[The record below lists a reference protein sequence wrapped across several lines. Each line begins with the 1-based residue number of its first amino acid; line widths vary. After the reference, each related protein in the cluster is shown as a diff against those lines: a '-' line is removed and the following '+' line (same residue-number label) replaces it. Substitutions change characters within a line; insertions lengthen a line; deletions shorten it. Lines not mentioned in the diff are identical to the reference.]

1 MTPLTLLRFKT
12 MLKLDRI
19 GFFSIVGIA
28 TLFTGLAGFAR
39 SEEAVKKI
47 TLAEALELMN
57 GNHPRIHA
65 AEASLR
71 GSEAGARGVQN
82 LPLFAKLSPDMKYRR
97 QQSQLGIEVADAGL
111 RQEIR
116 DTSYGVARGYYLVIY
131 SKQQRDLTEQM
142 LDILGK
148 NMKALELKLA
158 LKKTPE
164 DEIKLQKLK
173 LGHVEAKHKNALA
186 VTGYERAKALLREE
200 VGGRNKIGLIEPM
213 ETEFPSYS
221 LLGLLTPEFI
231 EEIIEKTASVRE
243 EVIKS
248 SKASQIL
255 ALEVNAQRS
264 ARFNPKFR
272 TFASGS
278 DLHYIPIGVQGRGDN
293 FTPEAITI
301 EMPSSLVGKKNDRVA
316 RAQAFA
322 DRGAAVEESTKNLIR
337 LEVRNAFQL
346 LLETRISYNELKKVE
361 PELKKI
367 ITELHDTSL
376 KFLNTDNAELFEK
389 AGKMLGNY
397 NHTKFITM
405 DNLADLE
412 RITSGTFSV
421 GLTCPATITND
432 GKRIK

>member
-1 MTPLTLLRFKT
+1 MQKIIRNV
-12 MLKLDRI
+12 
-19 GFFSIVGIA
+19 FFSVIAIA
-28 TLFTGLAGFAR
+28 TLFAGISK
-39 SEEAVKKI
+39 SEEVVKKI
-47 TLAEALELMN
+47 TLSEALELMN
-57 GNHPRIHA
+57 QNHPRIHA

-71 GSEAGARGVQN
+71 GSEAGLRGVQN
-82 LPLFAKLSPDMKYRR
+82 LPLFAKLSPDMKFRR
-97 QQSQLGIEVADAGL
+97 QQSELGIEVADAGL

-116 DTSYGVARGYYLVIY
+116 DTSYGVARSYFLVVY
-131 SKQQRDLTEQM
+131 SKQQRDLSTQV

-148 NMKALELKLA
+148 NIKALELKRA

-164 DEIKLQKLK
+164 DEIKMQKLQ
-173 LGHVEAKHKNALA
+173 LGLVEAKHKNSLA
-186 VTGYERAKALLREE
+186 TTGFERAKALLIEE
-200 VGGRNKIGLIEPM
+200 VGGRKKIGLIEPM
-213 ETEFPSYS
+213 ETEFPSYD

-231 EEIIEKTASVRE
+231 EEMIEKTVVIRE

-278 DLHYIPIGVQGRGDN
+278 DLHYIPIGVQGRGEN
-293 FTPEAITI
+293 FTPEVITI
-301 EMPSSLVGKKNDRVA
+301 EMPSSLVGKKTDRVA

-346 LLETRISYNELKKVE
+346 LLETRTSFNELKKVE

-367 ITELHDTSL
+367 ISELHDAPL
-376 KFLNTDNAELFEK
+376 KFLNADNAELFER

-397 NHTKFITM
+397 NHAKFITM

-421 GLTCPATITND
+421 GLTCPATFTND

>member
-1 MTPLTLLRFKT
+1 
-12 MLKLDRI
+12 MLKFNRI
-19 GFFSIVGIA
+19 SFFSVIGIA
-28 TLFTGLAGFAR
+28 TLFTGLAGFAK
-39 SEEAVKKI
+39 SEEVTKKI
-47 TLAEALELMN
+47 TLSEALELMN
-57 GNHPRIHA
+57 ANHPRIHA

-71 GSEAGARGVQN
+71 GSEAGLRGVQN
-82 LPLFAKLSPDMKYRR
+82 LPLFAKLSPDMKYRK
-97 QQSQLGIEVADAGL
+97 QQSTLGIEVADAGL

-116 DTSYGVARGYYLVIY
+116 DTSYGVARGYFLVVY
-131 SKQQRDLTEQM
+131 SKQQQDLSKQV

-148 NMKALELKLA
+148 NIKALELKMA

-173 LGHVEAKHKNALA
+173 LGLVEAKHKNSLA
-186 VTGYERAKALLREE
+186 ATGYERAKALLTEE
-200 VGGRNKIGLIEPM
+200 VGGRKKVGLIEPI
-213 ETEFPSYS
+213 EKDFASYE
-221 LLGLLTPEFI
+221 LLGLLTPAFI
-231 EEIIEKTASVRE
+231 EEMVEKTVVIRE

-255 ALEVNAQRS
+255 ALEVNAQKS

-278 DLHYIPIGVQGRGDN
+278 DLHYIPIGVQGRGEN

-376 KFLNTDNAELFEK
+376 KFLNPDNAELFEK
-389 AGKMLGNY
+389 AGNMLGNY
-397 NHTKFITM
+397 NRAKFITM

-421 GLTCPATITND
+421 GLTCPATFTND

>member
-1 MTPLTLLRFKT
+1 MQKIIRNV
-12 MLKLDRI
+12 
-19 GFFSIVGIA
+19 FFSVIAIA
-28 TLFTGLAGFAR
+28 TLFAGISK
-39 SEEAVKKI
+39 SEEVVKKI
-47 TLAEALELMN
+47 TLSEALELMN
-57 GNHPRIHA
+57 QNHPRIHA

-71 GSEAGARGVQN
+71 GSEAGLRGVQN
-82 LPLFAKLSPDMKYRR
+82 LPLFAKLSPDMKFRR
-97 QQSQLGIEVADAGL
+97 QQSELGIEVADAGL

-116 DTSYGVARGYYLVIY
+116 DTSYGVARSYFLVVY
-131 SKQQRDLTEQM
+131 SKQQRDLSTQV

-148 NMKALELKLA
+148 NIKALELKRA

-164 DEIKLQKLK
+164 DEIKMQKLQ
-173 LGHVEAKHKNALA
+173 LGLVEAKHKNSLA
-186 VTGYERAKALLREE
+186 TTGFERAKALLIEE
-200 VGGRNKIGLIEPM
+200 AGGRKKIGLIEPM
-213 ETEFPSYS
+213 ETEFPSYD

-231 EEIIEKTASVRE
+231 EEMIEKTVVIRE

-278 DLHYIPIGVQGRGDN
+278 DLHYIPIGVQGRGEN
-293 FTPEAITI
+293 FTPEVITI
-301 EMPSSLVGKKNDRVA
+301 EMPSSLVGKKTDRVA

-346 LLETRISYNELKKVE
+346 LLETRTSFNELKKVE

-367 ITELHDTSL
+367 ISELHDAPL
-376 KFLNTDNAELFEK
+376 KFLNADNAELFER

-397 NHTKFITM
+397 NHAKFITM

-421 GLTCPATITND
+421 GLTCPATFTND

>member
-1 MTPLTLLRFKT
+1 MKLLTLLRFKT
-12 MLKLDRI
+12 MLKFNRI
-19 GFFSIVGIA
+19 SFFSVIGIA
-28 TLFTGLAGFAR
+28 TLFAGFSGFAK
-39 SEEAVKKI
+39 SEEVTKKI
-47 TLAEALELMN
+47 TLSEALELMN
-57 GNHPRIHA
+57 ANHPRIHA

-71 GSEAGARGVQN
+71 GSEAGLRGVQN
-82 LPLFAKLSPDMKYRR
+82 LPLFAKLSPDMKYRK
-97 QQSQLGIEVADAGL
+97 QQSTLGIEVADAGL

-116 DTSYGVARGYYLVIY
+116 DTSYGVARGYFLVVY
-131 SKQQRDLTEQM
+131 SKQQQDLSKQV

-148 NMKALELKLA
+148 NIKALELKMA

-173 LGHVEAKHKNALA
+173 LGFVEAKHKNSLA
-186 VTGYERAKALLREE
+186 VTGYERAKALLTEE
-200 VGGRNKIGLIEPM
+200 VGGRKKVGLIEPI
-213 ETEFPSYS
+213 EKDFASYE

-231 EEIIEKTASVRE
+231 EEMVEKTVVIRE

-255 ALEVNAQRS
+255 ALEVNAQKS

-278 DLHYIPIGVQGRGDN
+278 DLHYIPIGVQGRGEN

>member
-1 MTPLTLLRFKT
+1 
-12 MLKLDRI
+12 MLKINRI
-19 GFFSIVGIA
+19 SFFSVIGIA
-28 TLFTGLAGFAR
+28 TLFAGFSGFAK
-39 SEEAVKKI
+39 SEEVTKKI
-47 TLAEALELMN
+47 TLSEALELMN
-57 GNHPRIHA
+57 ANHPRIHA

-71 GSEAGARGVQN
+71 GSEAGLRGVQN
-82 LPLFAKLSPDMKYRR
+82 LPLFAKLSPDMKYRK
-97 QQSQLGIEVADAGL
+97 QQSTLGIEVADAGL

-116 DTSYGVARGYYLVIY
+116 DTSYGVARGYFLVVY
-131 SKQQRDLTEQM
+131 SKQQQDLSKQV

-148 NMKALELKLA
+148 NIKALELKMA

-173 LGHVEAKHKNALA
+173 LGLVEAKHKNSLA
-186 VTGYERAKALLREE
+186 ATGYERAKALLTEE
-200 VGGRNKIGLIEPM
+200 VGGRKKVGLIEPI
-213 ETEFPSYS
+213 EKDFASYE
-221 LLGLLTPEFI
+221 LLGLLTPAFI
-231 EEIIEKTASVRE
+231 EEMVEKTVVIRE

-255 ALEVNAQRS
+255 ALEVNAQKS

-278 DLHYIPIGVQGRGDN
+278 DLHYIPIGVQGRGEN
-293 FTPEAITI
+293 FTPEVITI

>member
-1 MTPLTLLRFKT
+1 

-148 NMKALELKLA
+148 NMKALEFKLA

-346 LLETRISYNELKKVE
+346 LVETRTSYNELKKVE

>member
-1 MTPLTLLRFKT
+1 MKLLTLLRFKT
-12 MLKLDRI
+12 MLKFNRI
-19 GFFSIVGIA
+19 SFFSVIGIA
-28 TLFTGLAGFAR
+28 TLFTGLAGFAK
-39 SEEAVKKI
+39 SEEVTKKI
-47 TLAEALELMN
+47 TLSEALELMN
-57 GNHPRIHA
+57 ANHPRIHA

-71 GSEAGARGVQN
+71 GSEAGLRGVQN
-82 LPLFAKLSPDMKYRR
+82 LPLFAKLSPDMKYRK
-97 QQSQLGIEVADAGL
+97 QQSTLGIEVADAGL

-116 DTSYGVARGYYLVIY
+116 DTSYGVARGYFLVVY
-131 SKQQRDLTEQM
+131 SKQQQDLSKQV

-148 NMKALELKLA
+148 NIKALELKMA

-173 LGHVEAKHKNALA
+173 LGFVEAKHKNSLA
-186 VTGYERAKALLREE
+186 VTGYERAKALLTEE
-200 VGGRNKIGLIEPM
+200 VGGRKKVGLIEPI
-213 ETEFPSYS
+213 EKDFASYE

-231 EEIIEKTASVRE
+231 EEMVEKTVVIRE

-255 ALEVNAQRS
+255 ALEVNAQKS

-278 DLHYIPIGVQGRGDN
+278 DLHYIPIGVQGRGEN

>member
-1 MTPLTLLRFKT
+1 MQNI
-12 MLKLDRI
+12 I
-19 GFFSIVGIA
+19 GNVFFPVIAIA
-28 TLFTGLAGFAR
+28 TLFAGISK
-39 SEEAVKKI
+39 SEEVVKKI
-47 TLAEALELMN
+47 TLSEALELMN
-57 GNHPRIHA
+57 ANHPRIHA
-65 AEASLR
+65 AEASVR
-71 GSEAGARGVQN
+71 GSEAGLRGVQN
-82 LPLFAKLSPDMKYRR
+82 LPLFAKLSPDMKYRK
-97 QQSQLGIEVADAGL
+97 QQSELGIEVADAGL

-116 DTSYGVARGYYLVIY
+116 DTSYGVARSYFLVVY
-131 SKQQRDLTEQM
+131 SKQQRDLSAQV
-142 LDILGK
+142 LDILVK
-148 NMKALELKLA
+148 NIKALELKIA

-164 DEIKLQKLK
+164 DEIKMQKLR
-173 LGHVEAKHKNALA
+173 LGLVEAKHKNSLA
-186 VTGYERAKALLREE
+186 TTGFERAKALLIEE
-200 VGGRNKIGLIEPM
+200 AGGRKKIGLIEPM
-213 ETEFPSYS
+213 ETEFPSYD

-231 EEIIEKTASVRE
+231 EEMIEKTATVRE
-243 EVIKS
+243 EIIKS

-278 DLHYIPIGVQGRGDN
+278 DLHYIPIGVQGRGEN

-301 EMPSSLVGKKNDRVA
+301 EMPSSLVGKKTDRVA

-346 LLETRISYNELKKVE
+346 LLETRTSFNDLKKVE
-361 PELKKI
+361 PELRKI
-367 ITELHDTSL
+367 ISDLHDNPL
-376 KFLNTDNAELFEK
+376 KFLDSDNAELFEK
-389 AGKMLGNY
+389 AGKMLGNF
-397 NHTKFITM
+397 NHAKFITM

-421 GLTCPATITND
+421 GLTCPATFTND

>member
-1 MTPLTLLRFKT
+1 
-12 MLKLDRI
+12 MLKFNRI
-19 GFFSIVGIA
+19 SFFSVIGVA

-57 GNHPRIHA
+57 ANHPRIHA

-82 LPLFAKLSPDMKYRR
+82 LPFFAKLSPDMKYRR
-97 QQSQLGIEVADAGL
+97 QQSELGIEVADAGL

-116 DTSYGVARGYYLVIY
+116 DTSYGVARSYFLVIY
-131 SKQQRDLTEQM
+131 SKQQRDLSEQV
-142 LDILGK
+142 LDILSK
-148 NMKALELKLA
+148 NIKALELKMV

-164 DEIKLQKLK
+164 DDIKLQKLK
-173 LGHVEAKHKNALA
+173 LGVVEAKHKNALA
-186 VTGYERAKALLREE
+186 NTGFERAKALLREE
-200 VGGRNKIGLIEPM
+200 VGGRNKIGLIEPK
-213 ETEFPSYS
+213 ETEFPSYD

-231 EEIIEKTASVRE
+231 DEMIEKTVLVRD

-278 DLHYIPIGVQGRGDN
+278 DLHYIPIGVQGRGEN

-301 EMPSSLVGKKNDRVA
+301 EMPSSLVGKKSDRVA

-337 LEVRNAFQL
+337 LEVRNAFEL
-346 LLETRISYNELKKVE
+346 LLENRTNFNELKKVE
-361 PELKKI
+361 PELRKI
-367 ITELHDTSL
+367 ISELHDNQL
-376 KFLNTDNAELFEK
+376 KFLSADNAELFEK
-389 AGKMLGNY
+389 AGKMLGSFNQ
-397 NHTKFITM
+397 TKFITM

-412 RITSGTFSV
+412 RITSGNFSV

>member
-1 MTPLTLLRFKT
+1 M
-12 MLKLDRI
+12 MLKFDRNS
-19 GFFSIVGIA
+19 FFSVIGIA
-28 TLFTGLAGFAR
+28 TLFTGLTGFAR
-39 SEEAVKKI
+39 SEEVVKKI

-57 GNHPRIHA
+57 ANHPRIHA

-82 LPLFAKLSPDMKYRR
+82 LPLFAKLSPDMKYRK

-164 DEIKLQKLK
+164 DELKLQKLK

-231 EEIIEKTASVRE
+231 EEIIEKTAEVRE

-346 LLETRISYNELKKVE
+346 LVETRTSFNELKKVE

-367 ITELHDTSL
+367 ITELHDTSF
-376 KFLNTDNAELFEK
+376 KFLNPDNAELFEK
-389 AGKMLGNY
+389 AGKMLGSFNQ
-397 NHTKFITM
+397 TKFITM

-412 RITSGTFSV
+412 RITSGNFSV

>member
-1 MTPLTLLRFKT
+1 MKLLTLLRFKT
-12 MLKLDRI
+12 MLKFNRI
-19 GFFSIVGIA
+19 SFFSVIGIA
-28 TLFTGLAGFAR
+28 TLFTGLAGFAK
-39 SEEAVKKI
+39 SEEVTKKI
-47 TLAEALELMN
+47 TLSEALELMN
-57 GNHPRIHA
+57 ANHPRIHA

-71 GSEAGARGVQN
+71 GSEAGLRGVQN
-82 LPLFAKLSPDMKYRR
+82 LPLFAKLSPDMKYRK
-97 QQSQLGIEVADAGL
+97 QQSTLGIEVADAGL

-116 DTSYGVARGYYLVIY
+116 DTSYGVARGYFLVVY
-131 SKQQRDLTEQM
+131 SKQQQDLSKQV

-148 NMKALELKLA
+148 NIKALELKMA

-173 LGHVEAKHKNALA
+173 LGFVEAKHKNSLA
-186 VTGYERAKALLREE
+186 VTGYERAKALLTEE
-200 VGGRNKIGLIEPM
+200 VGGRKKVGLIEPI
-213 ETEFPSYS
+213 EKDFASYE
-221 LLGLLTPEFI
+221 LLGLLTPAFI
-231 EEIIEKTASVRE
+231 EEMVEKTVVIRE

-255 ALEVNAQRS
+255 ALEVNAQKS

-278 DLHYIPIGVQGRGDN
+278 DLHYIPIGVQGRGEN

-346 LLETRISYNELKKVE
+346 LLETRTSFNELKKVE
-361 PELKKI
+361 PELKEI
-367 ITELHDTSL
+367 ITERHDTSL
-376 KFLNTDNAELFEK
+376 KFLNPDNAELFEK
-389 AGKMLGNY
+389 AGNMLGNY

>member
-1 MTPLTLLRFKT
+1 MQNI
-12 MLKLDRI
+12 I
-19 GFFSIVGIA
+19 GNVFFPVIAVA
-28 TLFTGLAGFAR
+28 TLFAGISK
-39 SEEAVKKI
+39 SEEVVKKI
-47 TLAEALELMN
+47 TLSEALELMN
-57 GNHPRIHA
+57 ANHPRIHA
-65 AEASLR
+65 AEASVR
-71 GSEAGARGVQN
+71 GSEAGLRGVQN
-82 LPLFAKLSPDMKYRR
+82 LPLFAKLSPDMKYRK
-97 QQSQLGIEVADAGL
+97 QQSELGIEVADAGL

-116 DTSYGVARGYYLVIY
+116 DTSYGVARSYFLVVY
-131 SKQQRDLTEQM
+131 SKQQRDLSAQV
-142 LDILGK
+142 LDILVK
-148 NMKALELKLA
+148 NIKALELKIA

-164 DEIKLQKLK
+164 DEIKMQKLR
-173 LGHVEAKHKNALA
+173 LGLVEAKHKNSLA
-186 VTGYERAKALLREE
+186 TTGFERAKALLIEE
-200 VGGRNKIGLIEPM
+200 AGGRKKIGLIEPM
-213 ETEFPSYS
+213 ETEFPSYD

-231 EEIIEKTASVRE
+231 EEMIEKTATVRE
-243 EVIKS
+243 EIIKS

-278 DLHYIPIGVQGRGDN
+278 DLHYIPIGVQGRGEN

-301 EMPSSLVGKKNDRVA
+301 EMPSSLVGKKSDRVA

-346 LLETRISYNELKKVE
+346 LLETRTSFNDLKKVE
-361 PELKKI
+361 PELRKI
-367 ITELHDTSL
+367 ISDLHDNPL
-376 KFLNTDNAELFEK
+376 KFLNSDNAELFEK
-389 AGKMLGNY
+389 AGKMLGNF
-397 NHTKFITM
+397 NHAKFITM

-421 GLTCPATITND
+421 GLTCPATFTND

>member
-1 MTPLTLLRFKT
+1 MLTLLGFKT
-12 MLKLDRI
+12 MLKINRI
-19 GFFSIVGIA
+19 SFFSVIGIA
-28 TLFTGLAGFAR
+28 TLFAGFSGFAK
-39 SEEAVKKI
+39 SEEVTKKI
-47 TLAEALELMN
+47 TLSEALELMN
-57 GNHPRIHA
+57 ANHPRIHA

-71 GSEAGARGVQN
+71 GSEAGLRGVQN
-82 LPLFAKLSPDMKYRR
+82 LPFFAKLSPDMKYRR
-97 QQSQLGIEVADAGL
+97 QQSELGIEVADAGL

-116 DTSYGVARGYYLVIY
+116 DTSYGVARGYFLVIY
-131 SKQQRDLTEQM
+131 SKQQQDLTKQVLE
-142 LDILGK
+142 ILGK
-148 NMKALELKLA
+148 NIRALELKMA
-158 LKKTPE
+158 LKKSPE
-164 DEIKLQKLK
+164 DDIKLQKLK
-173 LGHVEAKHKNALA
+173 LGLVEAKQKNSLA
-186 VTGYERAKALLREE
+186 STGFDRAKALLTEE
-200 VGGRNKIGLIEPM
+200 VGGRKKVGLIEPV
-213 ETEFPSYS
+213 EKDFTSYD
-221 LLGLLTPEFI
+221 LIGLLTPAFI
-231 EEIIEKTASVRE
+231 EDMVEKTVVIRE
-243 EVIKS
+243 EIIKS

-255 ALEVNAQRS
+255 ALEVNAQKS

-337 LEVRNAFQL
+337 LEVRNAFQM
-346 LLETRISYNELKKVE
+346 LLETRTSFNELKKVE

-389 AGKMLGNY
+389 AGNMLSNY

-412 RITSGTFSV
+412 RITSGAFSV
-421 GLTCPATITND
+421 GLTCPATFTND

>member
-1 MTPLTLLRFKT
+1 
-12 MLKLDRI
+12 MLKI
-19 GFFSIVGIA
+19 KSISFFSVFGIA
-28 TLFTGLAGFAR
+28 ALFTGLAGFAR

-47 TLAEALELMN
+47 TLTEALELMN
-57 GNHPRIHA
+57 ANHPRIHA

-71 GSEAGARGVQN
+71 GSEAGLRGVQN

-97 QQSQLGIEVADAGL
+97 QQSELGIEVADAGL

-116 DTSYGVARGYYLVIY
+116 DTSYGVARSYFLVIY
-131 SKQQRDLTEQM
+131 SKQQRDLSEQV
-142 LDILGK
+142 LQILNK
-148 NMKALELKLA
+148 NIKALEIKMA

-164 DEIKLQKLK
+164 DEIKMQKLK
-173 LGHVEAKHKNALA
+173 LGLVEAKHKNSLA
-186 VTGYERAKALLREE
+186 ITGFERAKALLMEE
-200 VGGRNKIGLIEPM
+200 VGGRKKIGIIEPV
-213 ETEFPSYS
+213 EKDFPSYD
-221 LLGLLTPEFI
+221 LVGLLTPSFI
-231 EEIIEKTASVRE
+231 DEMVEKTVEIRE

-255 ALEVNAQRS
+255 ALEVNAQKS

-278 DLHYIPIGVQGRGDN
+278 DIHYIPIGVQGRGDN
-293 FTPEAITI
+293 FTPEAITV
-301 EMPSSLVGKKNDRVA
+301 EMPSSLVGRKPDRVA

-346 LLETRISYNELKKVE
+346 LLETRTSFNELNKVE

-367 ITELHDTSL
+367 ISELHDNPL
-376 KFLNTDNAELFEK
+376 VFLTNDNAELFEK
-389 AGKMLGNY
+389 AGKMLGSY
-397 NHTKFITM
+397 NQTKFITM

>member
-346 LLETRISYNELKKVE
+346 LVETRTSYNELKKVE

-367 ITELHDTSL
+367 ITELHDSSF
-376 KFLNTDNAELFEK
+376 KFLNPDNAELFEK
-389 AGKMLGNY
+389 AGNMLGNY
-397 NHTKFITM
+397 NRAKFITM

-421 GLTCPATITND
+421 GLTCPATVTND
-432 GKRIK
+432 GKLIK

>member
-148 NMKALELKLA
+148 NMKALEFKLA

-346 LLETRISYNELKKVE
+346 LVETRTSYNELKKVE

>member
-1 MTPLTLLRFKT
+1 M
-12 MLKLDRI
+12 MLKFDRI
-19 GFFSIVGIA
+19 SFFSVVGIA

-39 SEEAVKKI
+39 SEEEVKKI

-57 GNHPRIHA
+57 TNHPRIHA

-231 EEIIEKTASVRE
+231 DEIIEKTAAVRE

-346 LLETRISYNELKKVE
+346 LLETRISYNELMKVE

>member
-1 MTPLTLLRFKT
+1 MKLLTLLRFKT
-12 MLKLDRI
+12 MLKINRI
-19 GFFSIVGIA
+19 SFFSVIGIA
-28 TLFTGLAGFAR
+28 TLFAGFSGFAK
-39 SEEAVKKI
+39 SEEVTKKI
-47 TLAEALELMN
+47 TLSEALELMN
-57 GNHPRIHA
+57 ANHPRIHA

-71 GSEAGARGVQN
+71 GSEAGLRGVQN
-82 LPLFAKLSPDMKYRR
+82 LPLFAKLSPDMKYRK
-97 QQSQLGIEVADAGL
+97 QQSTLGIEVADAGL

-116 DTSYGVARGYYLVIY
+116 DTSYGVARGYFLVVY
-131 SKQQRDLTEQM
+131 SKQQQDLSKQV

-148 NMKALELKLA
+148 NIKALELKMA

-173 LGHVEAKHKNALA
+173 LGLVEAKHKNSLA
-186 VTGYERAKALLREE
+186 VTGYERAKALLTEE
-200 VGGRNKIGLIEPM
+200 VGGRKKVGLIEPI
-213 ETEFPSYS
+213 EKDFASYE
-221 LLGLLTPEFI
+221 LLGLLTPAFI
-231 EEIIEKTASVRE
+231 EEMIEKTVAIRE

-255 ALEVNAQRS
+255 ALEVNAQKS

-278 DLHYIPIGVQGRGDN
+278 DLHYIPIGVQGRGEN

-346 LLETRISYNELKKVE
+346 LLETRTSFNELKKVE

>member
-1 MTPLTLLRFKT
+1 
-12 MLKLDRI
+12 MLKFDRI
-19 GFFSIVGIA
+19 SFFSIVGIA

-82 LPLFAKLSPDMKYRR
+82 LPLFAKLSPDMKYRK
-97 QQSQLGIEVADAGL
+97 QQSTLGIEVADAGL

-148 NMKALELKLA
+148 NIKALELKMA
-158 LKKTPE
+158 LKKAPE

-173 LGHVEAKHKNALA
+173 LGYVEAKHKNALA
-186 VTGYERAKALLREE
+186 ATGYERAKALLREE

-231 EEIIEKTASVRE
+231 EEIIEKTAEVRE

-278 DLHYIPIGVQGRGDN
+278 DLHYIPIGVQGRGEN
-293 FTPEAITI
+293 FTPESITI
-301 EMPSSLVGKKNDRVA
+301 EMPSSLIGKKNDRVA

-346 LLETRISYNELKKVE
+346 LLETRTSFNELKKVE

-367 ITELHDTSL
+367 ITELHDSSF
-376 KFLNTDNAELFEK
+376 KFLNPDNAELFEK
-389 AGKMLGNY
+389 AGNMLGNY
-397 NHTKFITM
+397 NRAKFITM

>member
-1 MTPLTLLRFKT
+1 MKSLSLLRFKT
-12 MLKLDRI
+12 MLKINRI
-19 GFFSIVGIA
+19 SFFSVIGIA
-28 TLFTGLAGFAR
+28 TLFAGFSGFAR
-39 SEEAVKKI
+39 SEEPVKKI

-57 GNHPRIHA
+57 TNHPRIHA

-71 GSEAGARGVQN
+71 GSEAGLRGVQN
-82 LPLFAKLSPDMKYRR
+82 LPLFAKLSPDMKYRK
-97 QQSQLGIEVADAGL
+97 QQSELGIEVADAGL

-116 DTSYGVARGYYLVIY
+116 DTSYGVARGYFLVMY
-131 SKQQRDLTEQM
+131 SKQQQDLSKQV

-148 NMKALELKLA
+148 NIKALELKMA

-173 LGHVEAKHKNALA
+173 LGLVEAKHKNSLA
-186 VTGYERAKALLREE
+186 VTGYERAKALLTEE
-200 VGGRNKIGLIEPM
+200 VGGRKKVGLIEPI
-213 ETEFPSYS
+213 EKDFASYD
-221 LLGLLTPEFI
+221 LLGLLTPAFI
-231 EEIIEKTASVRE
+231 EEMIEKTVVIRE

-255 ALEVNAQRS
+255 ALEVNAQKS

-278 DLHYIPIGVQGRGDN
+278 DLHYIPIGVQGRGEN

-346 LLETRISYNELKKVE
+346 LLETRTSFNELKKVE

-376 KFLNTDNAELFEK
+376 KFLNADNAELFEK

>member
-1 MTPLTLLRFKT
+1 MQKIIRNV
-12 MLKLDRI
+12 
-19 GFFSIVGIA
+19 FFSVIAIA
-28 TLFTGLAGFAR
+28 TLFAGISK
-39 SEEAVKKI
+39 SEEVVKKI
-47 TLAEALELMN
+47 TLSEALELMN
-57 GNHPRIHA
+57 QNHPRIHA

-71 GSEAGARGVQN
+71 GSEAGLRGVQN
-82 LPLFAKLSPDMKYRR
+82 LPLFAKLSPDMKFRR
-97 QQSQLGIEVADAGL
+97 QQSELGIEVADAGL

-116 DTSYGVARGYYLVIY
+116 DTSYGVARSYFLVVY
-131 SKQQRDLTEQM
+131 SKQQRDLSNQV

-148 NMKALELKLA
+148 NIKALELKRA

-164 DEIKLQKLK
+164 DEIKMQKLQ
-173 LGHVEAKHKNALA
+173 LGLVEAKHKNSLA
-186 VTGYERAKALLREE
+186 TTGFERAKALLIEE
-200 VGGRNKIGLIEPM
+200 AGGRKKIGLIEPM
-213 ETEFPSYS
+213 ETEFPSYD

-231 EEIIEKTASVRE
+231 EEMIEKTVVIRE

-278 DLHYIPIGVQGRGDN
+278 DLHYIPIGVQGRGEN
-293 FTPEAITI
+293 FTPEVITI
-301 EMPSSLVGKKNDRVA
+301 EMPSSLVGKKTDRVA

-346 LLETRISYNELKKVE
+346 LLETRTSFNELKKVE

-367 ITELHDTSL
+367 ISELHDAPL
-376 KFLNTDNAELFEK
+376 KFLNADNAELFER

-397 NHTKFITM
+397 NHAKFITM

-421 GLTCPATITND
+421 GLTCPATFTND

>member
-1 MTPLTLLRFKT
+1 MQNI
-12 MLKLDRI
+12 I
-19 GFFSIVGIA
+19 GNVFFPVIAVA
-28 TLFTGLAGFAR
+28 TLFAGISK
-39 SEEAVKKI
+39 SEEVVKKI
-47 TLAEALELMN
+47 TLSEALELMN
-57 GNHPRIHA
+57 ANHPRIHA
-65 AEASLR
+65 AEASVR
-71 GSEAGARGVQN
+71 GSEAGLRGVQN
-82 LPLFAKLSPDMKYRR
+82 LPLFAKLSPDMKYRK
-97 QQSQLGIEVADAGL
+97 QQSELGIEVADAGL

-116 DTSYGVARGYYLVIY
+116 DTSYGVARSYFLVVY
-131 SKQQRDLTEQM
+131 SKQQRDLSAQV
-142 LDILGK
+142 LDILVK
-148 NMKALELKLA
+148 NIKALELKIA

-164 DEIKLQKLK
+164 DEIKMQKLR
-173 LGHVEAKHKNALA
+173 LGLVEAKHKNSLA
-186 VTGYERAKALLREE
+186 TTGFERAKALLIEE
-200 VGGRNKIGLIEPM
+200 AGGRKKIGLIEPM
-213 ETEFPSYS
+213 ETEFPSYD

-231 EEIIEKTASVRE
+231 EEMIEKTATVRE
-243 EVIKS
+243 EIIKS

-278 DLHYIPIGVQGRGDN
+278 DLHYIPIGVQGRGEN

-301 EMPSSLVGKKNDRVA
+301 EMPSSLVGKKTDRVA

-346 LLETRISYNELKKVE
+346 LLETRTSFNDLKKVE
-361 PELKKI
+361 PELRKI
-367 ITELHDTSL
+367 ISDLHDNPL
-376 KFLNTDNAELFEK
+376 KFLDSDNAELFEK
-389 AGKMLGNY
+389 AGKMLGNF
-397 NHTKFITM
+397 NHAKFITM

-421 GLTCPATITND
+421 GLTCPATFTND

>member
-1 MTPLTLLRFKT
+1 M
-12 MLKLDRI
+12 MLKFNRI
-19 GFFSIVGIA
+19 SFFSVIGIA
-28 TLFTGLAGFAR
+28 TLFTGLTGFAR
-39 SEEAVKKI
+39 SEEVVKKI
-47 TLAEALELMN
+47 TLAEAPELMN
-57 GNHPRIHA
+57 ANHPRIHA

-82 LPLFAKLSPDMKYRR
+82 LPLFAKLSPDMKYRK

-164 DEIKLQKLK
+164 DELKLQKLK

-231 EEIIEKTASVRE
+231 EEIIEKTAEVRE

-346 LLETRISYNELKKVE
+346 LVETRTSFNELKKVE

-367 ITELHDTSL
+367 ITELHDTSF
-376 KFLNTDNAELFEK
+376 KFLNPDNAELFEK
-389 AGKMLGNY
+389 AGKMLGSFNQ
-397 NHTKFITM
+397 TKFITM

-412 RITSGTFSV
+412 RITSGNFSV

>member
-1 MTPLTLLRFKT
+1 MQKIIRNVFVSV
-12 MLKLDRI
+12 I
-19 GFFSIVGIA
+19 AIA
-28 TLFTGLAGFAR
+28 TLFAGISK
-39 SEEAVKKI
+39 SEEVVKKI
-47 TLAEALELMN
+47 TLSEALELMN
-57 GNHPRIHA
+57 QNHPRIHA

-71 GSEAGARGVQN
+71 GSEAGLRGVQN
-82 LPLFAKLSPDMKYRR
+82 LPLFAKLSPDMKFRR
-97 QQSQLGIEVADAGL
+97 QQSELGIEVADAGL

-116 DTSYGVARGYYLVIY
+116 DTSYGVARSYFLVVY
-131 SKQQRDLTEQM
+131 SKQQRDLSTQV

-148 NMKALELKLA
+148 NIKALELKRA

-164 DEIKLQKLK
+164 DEIKMQKLQ
-173 LGHVEAKHKNALA
+173 LGLVEAKHKNSLA
-186 VTGYERAKALLREE
+186 TTGFERAKALLIEE
-200 VGGRNKIGLIEPM
+200 VGGRKKIGLIEPM
-213 ETEFPSYS
+213 ETEFPSYD

-231 EEIIEKTASVRE
+231 EEMIEKTVVIRE

-278 DLHYIPIGVQGRGDN
+278 DLHYIPIGVQGRGEN
-293 FTPEAITI
+293 FTPEVITI
-301 EMPSSLVGKKNDRVA
+301 EMPSSLVGKKTDRVA

-346 LLETRISYNELKKVE
+346 LLETRTSFNELKKVE

-367 ITELHDTSL
+367 ISELHDAPL
-376 KFLNTDNAELFEK
+376 KFLNADNAELFER

-397 NHTKFITM
+397 NHAKFITM

-421 GLTCPATITND
+421 GLTCPATFTND

>member
-148 NMKALELKLA
+148 NMKALEFKLA

-346 LLETRISYNELKKVE
+346 LVETRISYNELKKVE

-421 GLTCPATITND
+421 GLTCPATVTND
-432 GKRIK
+432 GKLIK

>member
-1 MTPLTLLRFKT
+1 MQKIIRNVFVSV
-12 MLKLDRI
+12 I
-19 GFFSIVGIA
+19 AIA
-28 TLFTGLAGFAR
+28 TLFAGISK
-39 SEEAVKKI
+39 SEEVVKKI
-47 TLAEALELMN
+47 TLSEALELMN
-57 GNHPRIHA
+57 QNHPRIHA

-71 GSEAGARGVQN
+71 GSEAGLRGVQN
-82 LPLFAKLSPDMKYRR
+82 LPLFAKLSPDMKFRR
-97 QQSQLGIEVADAGL
+97 QQSELGIEVADAGL

-116 DTSYGVARGYYLVIY
+116 DTSYGVARSYFLVVY
-131 SKQQRDLTEQM
+131 SKQQRDLSTQV

-148 NMKALELKLA
+148 NIKALELKRA

-164 DEIKLQKLK
+164 DEIKMQKLQ
-173 LGHVEAKHKNALA
+173 LGLVEAKHKNSLA
-186 VTGYERAKALLREE
+186 TTGFERAKALLIEE
-200 VGGRNKIGLIEPM
+200 AGGRKKIGLIEPM
-213 ETEFPSYS
+213 ETEFPSYD

-231 EEIIEKTASVRE
+231 EEMIEKTVVIRE

-278 DLHYIPIGVQGRGDN
+278 DLHYIPIGVQGRGEN
-293 FTPEAITI
+293 FTPEVITI
-301 EMPSSLVGKKNDRVA
+301 EMPSSLVGKKTDRVA

-346 LLETRISYNELKKVE
+346 LLETRTSFNELKKVE

-367 ITELHDTSL
+367 ISELHDAPL
-376 KFLNTDNAELFEK
+376 KFLNADNAELFER

-397 NHTKFITM
+397 NHAKFITM

-421 GLTCPATITND
+421 GLTCPATFTND

>member
-1 MTPLTLLRFKT
+1 M
-12 MLKLDRI
+12 MLKFDRI
-19 GFFSIVGIA
+19 SFFSIVGIA

-148 NMKALELKLA
+148 NMKALEFKLA

-213 ETEFPSYS
+213 EAEFPSYS

-346 LLETRISYNELKKVE
+346 LVETRTSYNELKKVE

-367 ITELHDTSL
+367 ITELHDSSF
-376 KFLNTDNAELFEK
+376 KFLNPDNAELFEK
-389 AGKMLGNY
+389 AGNMLGNY
-397 NHTKFITM
+397 NRAKFITM

-421 GLTCPATITND
+421 GLTCPATVTND
-432 GKRIK
+432 GKLIK

>member
-1 MTPLTLLRFKT
+1 
-12 MLKLDRI
+12 MLKINRI
-19 GFFSIVGIA
+19 SFFSVIGIA
-28 TLFTGLAGFAR
+28 TLFAGFSGFAK
-39 SEEAVKKI
+39 SEEVTKKI
-47 TLAEALELMN
+47 TLSEALELMN
-57 GNHPRIHA
+57 ANHPRIHA

-71 GSEAGARGVQN
+71 GSEAGLRGVQN
-82 LPLFAKLSPDMKYRR
+82 LPLFAKLSPDMKYRK
-97 QQSQLGIEVADAGL
+97 QQSTLGIEVADAGL

-116 DTSYGVARGYYLVIY
+116 DTSYGVARGYFLVVY
-131 SKQQRDLTEQM
+131 SKQQQDLSKQV

-148 NMKALELKLA
+148 NIKALELKMA

-173 LGHVEAKHKNALA
+173 LGLVEAKHKNSLA
-186 VTGYERAKALLREE
+186 VTGYERAKALLTEE
-200 VGGRNKIGLIEPM
+200 VGGRKKVGLIEPI
-213 ETEFPSYS
+213 EKDFASYE
-221 LLGLLTPEFI
+221 LLGLLTPAFI
-231 EEIIEKTASVRE
+231 EEMVEKTVVIRE

-255 ALEVNAQRS
+255 ALEVNAQKS

-278 DLHYIPIGVQGRGDN
+278 DLHYIPIGVQGRGEN

-346 LLETRISYNELKKVE
+346 LLETRTSFNELKKVE

-367 ITELHDTSL
+367 ITELHDS
-376 KFLNTDNAELFEK
+376 
-389 AGKMLGNY
+389 
-397 NHTKFITM
+397 
-405 DNLADLE
+405 
-412 RITSGTFSV
+412 SFSF
-421 GLTCPATITND
+421 
-432 GKRIK
+432 

>member
-1 MTPLTLLRFKT
+1 
-12 MLKLDRI
+12 MLKITRN
-19 GFFSIVGIA
+19 GFFSVIGIA
-28 TLFTGLAGFAR
+28 TLFAGFAGFAS
-39 SEEAVKKI
+39 SEEVTKKI
-47 TLAEALELMN
+47 TLSEALELMN
-57 GNHPRIHA
+57 SNHPRIHA

-82 LPLFAKLSPDMKYRR
+82 LPLFAKLSPDMKYRK
-97 QQSQLGIEVADAGL
+97 QQSQLGIDVADAGL

-116 DTSYGVARGYYLVIY
+116 DTSYGVARGYFLVVY
-131 SKQQRDLTEQM
+131 SKQQKELTEQI

-148 NMKALELKLA
+148 NIKALELKMA

-173 LGHVEAKHKNALA
+173 LGLVEAKHKNSLA
-186 VTGYERAKALLREE
+186 ATGYERAKALLTEE

-221 LLGLLTPEFI
+221 LLGLLTPAFI
-231 EEIIEKTASVRE
+231 EEMVEKTVVIRE

-255 ALEVNAQRS
+255 ALEVNAQKS

-278 DLHYIPIGVQGRGDN
+278 DLHYIPIGVQGRGEN

-346 LLETRISYNELKKVE
+346 LLETGISFKELKKVE
-361 PELKKI
+361 PELRKI
-367 ITELHDTSL
+367 ITELHDTSF
-376 KFLNTDNAELFEK
+376 KFLNPDNAELFEK
-389 AGKMLGNY
+389 AGNMLGNY
-397 NHTKFITM
+397 NRAKFTTM